1 MVLRIDG
8 VFKHD
13 CENLKPKHKTKQW
26 AISGSFAMLRPDV
39 DRVLSIVVTL
49 RQDGATNP
57 VRKLVTS
64 WTKEFIKDKGLE
76 DSSMISDKI
85 GVGGPGVT
93 WEDKAYDKY
102 FELLRSAKIIV
113 TCNPAEWEGD
123 FR

>member
-1 MVLRIDG
+1 M
-8 VFKHD
+8 
-13 CENLKPKHKTKQW
+13 
-26 AISGSFAMLRPDV
+26 
-39 DRVLSIVVTL
+39 VTL

-64 WTKEFIKDKGLE
+64 WTKAFIKDKGLE